1 MRTTLTAVTLMAL
14 IGLFMGAAA
23 HAANTSTPLAD
34 FELTKLDGTVIHS
47 SAELPSDGKW
57 LLVYV
62 QANCRPCDRLLNLV
76 KQDEHP
82 ELPWKMVIIA
92 GGARAVASGMR
103 QKRADLD
110 GAQWY
115 ADESRQAWVSL
126 RMSGAPMVFGVRD
139 KTIQW
144 SLSGVLKS
152 DGDVKSILASWAA
165 E

>member
-1 MRTTLTAVTLMAL
+1 MAVIELVQLVMMLAAL
-14 IGLFMGAAA
+14 AGISAM
-23 HAANTSTPLAD
+23 PLPE

-47 SAELPSDGKW
+47 SAELPSEGKW

-62 QANCRPCDRLLNLV
+62 QANCRPCDRLLDLV

-82 ELPWKMVIIA
+82 ELPWKMVIVA
-92 GGARAVASGMR
+92 GGDRASANGIR
-103 QKRADLD
+103 DKRADLAD
-110 GAQWY
+110 AQWY
-115 ADESRQAWVSL
+115 ADPSRQAWWAL

-144 SLSGVLKS
+144 SLSGILKS
-152 DGDVKSILASWAA
+152 DNDVKSILASWAA